1 MLLLYSTRM
10 VRTGIER
17 AAGPLLRS
25 FFVSSKQGTIRN
37 ILAGIV
43 GAIFLQS
50 ATAIALL
57 VSGFAATGVISATV
71 ALAIVLGAD
80 LGTALVVQFLSLDL
94 SWLTPV
100 LLFIGCFMFLK
111 MDGRLAKQLGRVV
124 IGIAFIL
131 LSLKM
136 IGDASAPLR
145 QASWMPALVNTMA
158 DDVLISFFG
167 GLLLAFL
174 FHSSVAAILL
184 FAALCTQGVLTI
196 EAGLPLVLGANAG
209 GGLVAVWLSRSGHLS
224 GRHVTAANFI
234 FRIVGALAVL
244 AALSAFEAPLE
255 MLGSRADRQLV
266 NFHLVFNVA
275 LVVLC
280 LPFIYPILAF
290 VRRLIRDE
298 EEEVSQLRPASALD
312 PAVVKMPGLALA
324 SVTRELLR
332 MSEIVEVMVAPVMD
346 FFSTANPEQ
355 VQRIRQLDKEVNK
368 AHKDIKFYIAEVS
381 QGELTSE
388 EAQRAV
394 ELTGIAISLERVG
407 DIIAKELLPLTLA
420 KHQHG
425 LVFSNEGWSELTSLH
440 ARVITNMQ
448 LALNVLVSD
457 DLESARSLVEE
468 KEIMRQLE
476 RESHDKH
483 FARLSSGTP
492 ESRTSSD
499 MHLETLRALKE
510 INSRFATFAY
520 PILEKRGVLLKS
532 RLS

>member
-25 FFVSSKQGTIRN
+25 FFVGPKQGTIKN
-37 ILAGIV
+37 VIAGII

-57 VSGFAATGVISATV
+57 VSGFAATGVIGVTV

-80 LGTALVVQFLSLDL
+80 LGTAIVVQFLSLDL
-94 SWLTPV
+94 SWLIPV
-100 LLFIGCFMFLK
+100 LLAVGCFMFLK
-111 MDGRLAKQLGRVV
+111 MDARLAKQLGRVV

-145 QASWMPALVNTMA
+145 EATWMPALVHSMA
-158 DDVLISFFG
+158 EDVLISFFG

-184 FAALCTQGVLTI
+184 FATLCTQGVLPI
-196 EAGLPLVLGANAG
+196 DAGLPLVLGANAG
-209 GGLVAVWLSRSGHLS
+209 GGLVAVWLSRDGHIF

-234 FRIVGALAVL
+234 FRIVGALAAL
-244 AALSAFEAPLE
+244 AALSAFEIPLE
-255 MLGSRADRQLV
+255 KLGASADRQLV
-266 NFHLVFNVA
+266 NFHFLFNAV

-280 LPFIYPILAF
+280 LPFIRPILSL
-290 VRRLIRDE
+290 VKGLIRDDE
-298 EEEVSQLRPASALD
+298 EEANQLKPASALD
-312 PAVVKMPGLALA
+312 PAVVKTPGLALA

-355 VQRIRQLDKEVNK
+355 VNRIRQLDKDVNK

-381 QGELTSE
+381 QGELTPE

-420 KHQHG
+420 KHRHG
-425 LVFSNEGWSELTSLH
+425 LEFSTEGWNELTSLH
-440 ARVITNMQ
+440 ARVSANMQ

-457 DLESARSLVEE
+457 DLESARSLVQE

-492 ESRTSSD
+492 ESRASSD
-499 MHLETLRALKE
+499 IHLETIRALKE

-520 PILEKRGVLLKS
+520 PILEKRGILLKS
-532 RLS
+532 RLT